1 MKQYK
6 CIIIEDEPLAME
18 RMESFVAKVPFL
30 NLLKTFDNGL
40 DALLYLKH
48 NDVDILFLD
57 INLGD
62 LSGIQIAE
70 NFKNKIEII
79 FTTAYPEYALKG
91 FELNVTDY
99 LLKPFTFDRFYQS
112 VERVLQKF
120 DIQNNQFK
128 VPKFLF
134 IKTEYRLEKIDI
146 DDILYI
152 EGMGDYRRIH
162 TISKKIMTLQTF
174 KELEKE
180 LINTSL
186 IRIHKSFVVNVYHI
200 ESIERDRVN
209 ICNQLLPI
217 SQTYRKSLYE
227 KLSDKS

>member
-30 NLLKTFDNGL
+30 NLLKTFDNGI
-40 DALLYLKH
+40 DALLYLKQ
-48 NDVDILFLD
+48 NEVDILFLD
-57 INLGD
+57 INLGE

-70 NFKNKIEII
+70 NCKNKTEII
-79 FTTAYPEYALKG
+79 FTTAYPEFAIKG

-120 DIQNNQFK
+120 DIQNNQHIT
-128 VPKFLF
+128 PTFLF
-134 IKTEYRLEKIDI
+134 IKTEYRLEKVDVN
-146 DDILYI
+146 DILYI

-162 TISKKIMTLQTF
+162 TFSKKIMTLQTF

-186 IRIHKSFVVNVYHI
+186 IRIHKSFIINANHI
-200 ESIERDRVN
+200 ETIERDRIN
-209 ICNQLLPI
+209 ISNQLLPI
-217 SQTYRKSLYE
+217 SETYRKSFY
-227 KLSDKS
+227 DKVTNKS